1 MQPTDLSRLIA
12 RELASLRDEL
22 LAYADE
28 RDIWKAPPGVP
39 NSAGNLAL
47 HMCGNLRWFIG
58 AQFGAT
64 GYVRNRDLE
73 FSARDVPRTELIA
86 AIQSTIDEV
95 TRTLA
100 TLDPKS
106 LDEDFPLEVNG
117 FRFPTGR
124 FFMHLA
130 VHLGYHLGQVD
141 YHRRIV
147 TGNGASVGTIGL
159 GLIAHAP
166 PA

>member
-1 MQPTDLSRLIA
+1 MHPPDLSRLIA
-12 RELASLRDEL
+12 RELTSLRTEL

-28 RDIWKAPPGVP
+28 RDIWKLPPGVP
-39 NSAGNLAL
+39 NSAGSLAL

-73 FSARDVPRTELIA
+73 FSARDVPRAELIA
-86 AIQSTIDEV
+86 TVQSTIDEV

-100 TLDPKS
+100 TLDPKV
-106 LDEDFPLEVNG
+106 LDAEYPLEVNG
-117 FRFPTGR
+117 FRFTAGR

-141 YHRRIV
+141 YHRRLV
-147 TGNGASVGTIGL
+147 TGNNASVGAIPL
-159 GLIAHAP
+159 GVIANAP